1 MLPRIQDLSPELTQL
16 SNNRVATS
24 TLICLGGSCGE
35 RYTGLEQRSQVLCDS
50 AWKQAEKLIS
60 DLQQIRVS
68 VMLGIKEKLD
78 DNG

>member
-1 MLPRIQDLSPELTQL
+1 
-16 SNNRVATS
+16 
-24 TLICLGGSCGE
+24 
-35 RYTGLEQRSQVLCDS
+35 VLCDS

>member
-1 MLPRIQDLSPELTQL
+1 MLLRIQDLSPELTQL

-35 RYTGLEQRSQVLCDS
+35 RYTGLEQRCSVFCDS
-50 AWKQAEKLIS
+50 ACKQAKKLIG

-68 VMLGIKEKLD
+68 VMLGIKEKHD

>member
-35 RYTGLEQRSQVLCDS
+35 RYTGLEQRCLRS
-50 AWKQAEKLIS
+50 ATLLESKPK
-60 DLQQIRVS
+60 
-68 VMLGIKEKLD
+68 
-78 DNG
+78 N